1 MDSKSYK
8 TYSNFL
14 KSLSLKLT
22 RFYYKKL
29 DKNFAVY
36 NKLKGKGYDPV
47 TTSDKAFEKFIR
59 KEIKERFPTHQII
72 GEEFGKSNNKSE
84 FSWIIDPIDG
94 TRSYVSGNPT
104 WSNLI
109 SLNYKGHPV
118 LGLANFPKLKK
129 FYMNINKTTAY
140 VYENGKKRRL
150 KVNKKI
156 NFKNI
161 KVSAAF
167 HGWLPLKKQ
176 LKISKFIKLMQFP
189 CFDAL
194 TYCQLAEGR
203 IEIVAQCANKI
214 WDIHPL
220 IPIVRAAGAIITTWD
235 NKNPVLGGNILVSNN
250 KQNHQKVLK
259 LLKPVA
265 K

>member
-59 KEIKERFPTHQII
+59 KEIKEKFPTHQII

-109 SLNYKGHPV
+109 SLNYKGYPV

-203 IEIVAQCANKI
+203 VDVVVQCANKI

-220 IPIVRAAGAIITTWD
+220 IPIINAAGGVLTTWD
-235 NKNPVLGGNILVSNN
+235 NRDPVLAGNIAVSNN
-250 KQNHQKVLK
+250 KINHKKILK
-259 LLKPVA
+259 LLKPA
-265 K
+265 LK

>member
-59 KEIKERFPTHQII
+59 KEIKEKFPTHQIT
-72 GEEFGKSNNKSE
+72 EETGIINKSNTKNR
-84 FSWIIDPIDG
+84 WIIDPIDG

-109 SLNYKGHPV
+109 SLNYKGYPV

-203 IEIVAQCANKI
+203 VDVVVQCANKI

-220 IPIVRAAGAIITTWD
+220 IPIINAAGGVLTTWD
-235 NKNPVLGGNILVSNN
+235 NKDPVLAGNITVSNN
-250 KQNHQKVLK
+250 KINHKKILK
-259 LLKPVA
+259 LLKPA
-265 K
+265 LK

>member
-59 KEIKERFPTHQII
+59 KEIKEKFPTHQII

-109 SLNYKGHPV
+109 SLNYKGYPV

-129 FYMNINKTTAY
+129 FYMNINKTTAF

-156 NFKNI
+156 NFINI

-203 IEIVAQCANKI
+203 VDVVVQCANKI

-220 IPIVRAAGAIITTWD
+220 IPIINAAGGVLTTWD
-235 NKNPVLGGNILVSNN
+235 NRDPVLAGNIAVSNN
-250 KQNHQKVLK
+250 KINHKKILK
-259 LLKPVA
+259 LLKPA
-265 K
+265 LK